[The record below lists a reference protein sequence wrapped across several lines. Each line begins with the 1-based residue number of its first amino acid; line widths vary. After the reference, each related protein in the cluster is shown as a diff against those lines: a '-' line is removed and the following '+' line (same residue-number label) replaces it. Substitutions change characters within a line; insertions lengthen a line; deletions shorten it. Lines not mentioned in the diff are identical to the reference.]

1 LNRKSLLGFFLFAAI
16 SVVLQTGCGG
26 GNNPNATPPPNS
38 GPPSKLTKRVLVANK
53 SGAIEILD
61 ATNDVWPATNPQ
73 YITGTI
79 TSNYRIVGVNQPAYF
94 IKGGGTNKISVFD
107 HTTRIISAFDTT
119 TEGTANTVGLAQDTD
134 SIVLTSDGNSIY
146 AAYRNTGQV
155 QYVNISDNTKSLTF
169 DNLSGA
175 RRLAISPDGKK
186 VLVFRDNNDTV
197 SIIDAATNT
206 IATVSNTGAVAGV
219 YSISRPYT
227 AVFSADST
235 TAYILGCG
243 LECGGGSSPTVT
255 KMTFANCPAPTTGT
269 NLFTTCAPAL
279 TSVNVD
285 AATTAVMDST
295 NLYVVGTNVNVT
307 PNKGTLTVLPLAT
320 LVKSATNNTL
330 PDGLHE
336 QIANVSNGKIYV
348 GSSACTI
355 AGTINGCLATYTI
368 STNTAKT
375 PSLTGFVTSIE
386 PINGRTVVYVTVGGV
401 LYIFDTTTDTLQTRQ
416 IQIIGIAQDA
426 RQIDP

>member
-1 LNRKSLLGFFLFAAI
+1 M
-16 SVVLQTGCGG
+16 VLETGCGG
-26 GNNPNATPPPNS
+26 YDPNATPAPNS

-53 SGAIEILD
+53 SSAIEILD
-61 ATNDVWPATNPQ
+61 AKNDVWPAINTQ
-73 YITGTI
+73 YLTGPI
-79 TSNYRIVGVNQPAYF
+79 ASSYRIAGVNQPAFF
-94 IKGGGTNKISVFD
+94 IKGGVTNQISVYD
-107 HTTRIISAFDTT
+107 HTTRIITAIDTT

-134 SIVLTSDGNSIY
+134 SIVLTADGVSVY

-155 QYVNISDNTKSLTF
+155 QYVNITDNTKNLTF
-169 DNLSGA
+169 DTLSGA

-186 VLVFRDNNDTV
+186 VLVFRDSNDTV
-197 SIIDAATNT
+197 SIIDVATNT
-206 IATVSNTGAVAGV
+206 IATLSTDGSFAGI
-219 YSISRPYT
+219 YAISRPYT

-243 LECGGGSSPTVT
+243 VECGGTTSTSVPIVTNTSPTVT
-255 KMTFANCPAPTTGT
+255 KLVLANCPAPTTGT
-269 NLFTTCAPAL
+269 PPFYTTCAPAL
-279 TSVNVD
+279 TSVNVA

-307 PNKGTLTVLPLAT
+307 PNKGTLTVLPLST
-320 LVKSATNNTL
+320 LIPSSTNNQL

-336 QIANVSNGKIYV
+336 QIAMTSNNKIYV

-355 AGTINGCLATYTI
+355 SGATKFNGCLAVYNI
-368 STNTAKT
+368 SSGSQA
-375 PSLTGFVTSIE
+375 PVIPALTGFVTSIE
-386 PINGRTVVYVTVGGV
+386 PINGRTVVYVTVGGI
-401 LYIFDTTTDTLQTRQ
+401 LYIFDTTMDTLQARQ